1 MATGT
6 LACPFLE
13 EVMKK
18 IFLLLVSLI
27 MVLNLYAQNAKSVG
41 LSDNDVKN
49 WAKNC
54 VSIQKEVEKSG
65 ISTEGSFTVAKNERQ
80 KAEGILQKYGISNP
94 NSIEKYSVILQ
105 CAAVLKAENELDEQS
120 KAMLK
125 LMKVDP
131 FADLK
136 KNINSKDYDV
146 VAANSKSVL
155 RAIDEL
161 DKFDSS
167 SSSSKNIPN
176 SDIEDYSDFS
186 TLMGALGGG
195 YSDYESK
202 DDRIKKEVLKKYD
215 TKKKFKV
222 VKGSDGQEWIIVQPS
237 EITFKNS
244 EEAEI
249 YADNYTGVKGN
260 WCFCSSCGYYGE
272 ISNKNSK
279 PFYTW
284 VSGGVACY
292 STFPIDFDSCAPDK
306 IIDDADVTPEIAKKA
321 ILQMYKGE

>member
-1 MATGT
+1 
-6 LACPFLE
+6 
-13 EVMKK
+13 MKK
-18 IFLLLVSLI
+18 SFSLLISLL
-27 MVLNLYAQNAKSVG
+27 MVLSLYAQNAKSVG
-41 LSDNDVKN
+41 LSDSDVKN

-54 VSIQKEVEKSG
+54 VSIQKEFEKLG
-65 ISTEGSFTVAKNERQ
+65 IDADDTFSAAMNEKE
-80 KAEGILQKYGISNP
+80 KAEKILQKYGISNP
-94 NSIEKYSVILQ
+94 NSIDKYAIILQ
-105 CAAVLKAENELDEQS
+105 SAAVLKTESELDEQS
-120 KAMLK
+120 KAMMK

-131 FADLK
+131 LGELK
-136 KNINSKDYDV
+136 KNINSKDYNV
-146 VAANSKSVL
+146 VASNSKAVL
-155 RAIDEL
+155 KAVDEL
-161 DKFDSS
+161 DNLDSS
-167 SSSSKNIPN
+167 SLSSKNDYK
-176 SDIEDYSDFS
+176 SDNDNYSNLS
-186 TLMGALGGG
+186 TLMGAFGGS

-249 YADNYTGVKGN
+249 YAENYTGIKGN
-260 WCFCSSCGYYGE
+260 WTFCSSCGYYGE

-292 STFPIDFDSCAPDK
+292 LTFPIDFDSCAPDK
-306 IIDDADVTPEIAKKA
+306 IINDEDVTPEIAKKA
-321 ILQMYKGE
+321 ILQMYKLNGE